1 MVYFCK
7 VCFAKVFR
15 PNFVCFNFATK
26 LMKIRYMTEL
36 FAFFSFS
43 SCFFLLFL
51 QHYLKILA
59 EI

>member
-51 QHYLKILA
+51 QHYL
-59 EI
+59 

>member
-36 FAFFSFS
+36 FAFFLSHLA
-43 SCFFLLFL
+43 FFCYFCS
-51 QHYLKILA
+51 I
-59 EI
+59 I